1 VHFRSYDPLWWPD
14 LVLTLL
20 TWRLVLQL
28 STWERVGARVLT
40 VLAISLAL
48 VAALHILLDRPGLE
62 LAIIY
67 KGDPILQFKRSAAL
81 HAASVTG
88 DQQPG
93 SDGTAAGGAD
103 VVGMNAADI
112 KGKEREGTVEDQPAV
127 TIEEGAGLPNLGAAE
142 EQPAVEAEQPE
153 ETQEAQVEAQPE
165 AEVEQQ
171 PEQLPEQQP
180 EAEAEPQPEQQPEA
194 EAEPQPEQQ
203 SEAEAELQPEQ
214 QPEAEAEPQPEQQ
227 LEAEAEPQPEH
238 QPEAEAEPQP
248 EQEPEPEAEPQPE
261 QQPEAEAE
269 PQPEQQP
276 EAEAEQPPEAEA
288 EQPPEQQ
295 PEVSPKED
303 VGGKRPGRLITT
315 RAATHRGPAPTGDDD
330 VSTSSASSIR
340 IPESAKRACEELD
353 LCSAGTVGHYVGDV
367 ATNEHLREM
376 LEQVAY
382 NKEASRV
389 PLAHIP
395 SCAALPVA
403 ACCVSAYAALG
414 PSRTQ
419 TAAMKQ

>member
-1 VHFRSYDPLWWPD
+1 MAPFVLASAPSKKVRWTAVHFRSYDPLWWPD

-227 LEAEAEPQPEH
+227 
-238 QPEAEAEPQP
+238 
-248 EQEPEPEAEPQPE
+248 
-261 QQPEAEAE
+261 
-269 PQPEQQP
+269 P